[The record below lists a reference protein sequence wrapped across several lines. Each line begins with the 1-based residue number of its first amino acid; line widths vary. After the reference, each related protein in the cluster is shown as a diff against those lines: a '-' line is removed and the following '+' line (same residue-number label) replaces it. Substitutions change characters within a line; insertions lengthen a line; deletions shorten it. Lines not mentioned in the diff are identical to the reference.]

1 MKSAYGKKKLK
12 LLIRRIV
19 WLGILIA
26 SVVICIVSFND
37 DYDDGIAYIMF
48 VVSIFVLLFFISTLL
63 QSYKAYTYNGKIIE
77 VYSGWYHHYMTYGGI
92 KVDEHN
98 TIQTYAPIWL
108 SCTLDDGTFIS
119 AVISTSGRIALK
131 INDRL
136 YTKKAR
142 HVK

>member
-1 MKSAYGKKKLK
+1 MKSVYGKKKFK

-19 WLGILIA
+19 WFVILIA
-26 SVVICIVSFND
+26 SIVVGIVVFNRD
-37 DYDDGIAYIMF
+37 DDLYVIGYFMF
-48 VVSIFVLLFFISTLL
+48 VLSIFVLLLFVSTLL
-63 QSYKAYTYNGKIIE
+63 QSYKAYTYNGRIIE

-98 TIQTYAPIWL
+98 TIQTFAPIWL

-119 AVISTSGRIALK
+119 ATISLCGRIALK

-136 YTKKAR
+136 
-142 HVK
+142 